1 MPATGQFHF
10 SHYLRVRYSEVDM
23 QGFVFNA
30 NHVVYFQ
37 TALQEYFRVIGY
49 DANTQDKGTDFHTV
63 RLSVDFSSPI
73 PADEEVEIHART
85 ARVGRSSI
93 TFELIATKKSD
104 QQLFSR
110 AEIIWVN
117 ADQATHKSVP
127 VSPNLL
133 AQLSKQESVDF
144 SKDEA

>member
-1 MPATGQFHF
+1 
-10 SHYLRVRYSEVDM
+10 M

-37 TALQEYFRVIGY
+37 TALQEYFRAIGY
-49 DANTQDKGTDFHTV
+49 DANTQDKGADFHTV

-73 PADEEVEIHART
+73 PADEEVEVHVRT

-93 TFELIATKKSD
+93 RFDLIATRRSD

-110 AEIIWVN
+110 GEIIWVN

-127 VSPNLL
+127 VSPRLL
-133 AQLSKQESVDF
+133 ALLRKHEGVDF
-144 SKDEA
+144 SKDQA

>member
-1 MPATGQFHF
+1 MPTTGQFHF
-10 SHYLRVRYSEVDM
+10 SHCLRVRYSEVDM

-37 TALQEYFRVIGY
+37 AALQEYFRAIGY
-49 DANTQDKGTDFHTV
+49 DATTEGKGTDFHTV

-85 ARVGRSSI
+85 AKVGRSSI
-93 TFELIATKKSD
+93 TFELIATRKSD

-110 AEIIWVN
+110 GEIIWVN

-127 VSPNLL
+127 VSPSLL
-133 AQLSKQESVDF
+133 ALLSKQEGVDF
-144 SKDEA
+144 SGDKS

>member
-1 MPATGQFHF
+1 
-10 SHYLRVRYSEVDM
+10 M

-37 TALQEYFRVIGY
+37 TALQEYFRAIGY
-49 DANTQDKGTDFHTV
+49 DFKTQDEGMDFHTV

-73 PADEEVEIHART
+73 PADEEVEIHVRT

-93 TFELIATKKSD
+93 TFDLIATKKEE

-117 ADQATHKSVP
+117 ADQATHKSAP
-127 VSPNLL
+127 VSPSLL
-133 AQLSKQESVDF
+133 ALLSKQESVDF
-144 SKDEA
+144 SKDKA